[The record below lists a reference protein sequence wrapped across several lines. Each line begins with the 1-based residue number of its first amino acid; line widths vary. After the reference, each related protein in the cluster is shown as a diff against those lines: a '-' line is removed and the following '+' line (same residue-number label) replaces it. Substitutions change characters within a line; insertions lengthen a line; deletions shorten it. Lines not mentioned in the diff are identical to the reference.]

1 MKENKFIYKYTA
13 PTEAERK
20 EIDSIRKQYAEDK
33 EESKLDR
40 LRSLHAKVKNGA
52 KAISL
57 TIGILGCL
65 IFGLGLTM
73 ILEWSVLLW
82 GVVVSAVGGAAML
95 IAYPVYTWVLQS
107 NKKKYGEEIVRL
119 SEELLQGKE

>member
-1 MKENKFIYKYTA
+1 MNENKFTYRYAA

-20 EIDSIRKQYAEDK
+20 EIDSIRKQYVGDK

-52 KAISL
+52 KAIAL
-57 TIGILGCL
+57 AIGILGCL
-65 IFGLGLTM
+65 LFGLGLTM
-73 ILEWSVLLW
+73 ILEWSVILW
-82 GVVVSAVGGAAML
+82 GVVVAAFGAAAMSV
-95 IAYPVYTWVLQS
+95 AYPVYTWVLQS
-107 NKKKYGEEIVRL
+107 NKNKYGEEIVRL